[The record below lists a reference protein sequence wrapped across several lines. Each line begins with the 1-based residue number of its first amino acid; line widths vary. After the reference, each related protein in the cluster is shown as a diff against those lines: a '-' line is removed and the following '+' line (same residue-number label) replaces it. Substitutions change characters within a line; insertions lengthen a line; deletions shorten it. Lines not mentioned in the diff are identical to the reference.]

1 MDNKLKKLESMTGKK
16 YLYNAKE
23 ITLLTYK
30 QDGEDIIIVTDKE
43 WVTIPVYDLLVELD
57 KFKLIEEPQLPAR
70 KNGSDLGL
78 MAAPADTLV
87 SLRDTLID
95 NINKV
100 KEDPAYIP
108 QAKSI
113 SYNIQTIIN
122 LAKIELETR
131 KSL

>member
-1 MDNKLKKLESMTGKK
+1 M
-16 YLYNAKE
+16 
-23 ITLLTYK
+23 
-30 QDGEDIIIVTDKE
+30 
-43 WVTIPVYDLLVELD
+43 TIPVYDLLVELD